1 MAIISLLALLLCIVL
16 SFIKKINTGVIGFA
30 LAFLVGVYLVGMS
43 PNEVIKGFPTSMVFT
58 LMGIMFLF
66 GIASANGTLGKLAA
80 MISNVAGNRVKLIPF
95 IFYFFSLAVSCVVGG
110 IIGGSLICPIAMKV
124 GKQKAFH
131 A

>member
-58 LMGIMFLF
+58 LMGSCSSLESHRPT
-66 GIASANGTLGKLAA
+66 ARWAN
-80 MISNVAGNRVKLIPF
+80 
-95 IFYFFSLAVSCVVGG
+95 
-110 IIGGSLICPIAMKV
+110 
-124 GKQKAFH
+124 
-131 A
+131 